1 MDFKQIKQVM
11 RSVMLIAPILIS
23 AVALTACQQV
33 TSMVKPAQAGTE
45 TEVTTLG
52 PVAECQGK
60 LKASIAISRFDNKA
74 PRMASFYSFDLG
86 DGMADQLTTALVT
99 TGCYRVV
106 DRQNLKGVMDEMN
119 LQNSG
124 LVDKSTASR
133 IGKLVGADLIV
144 TAAITEFQDNSSGSG
159 GSIGGGGGTGVVGA
173 AVSLLNAQ
181 KKAHMAVDLR
191 ITDVQTSEI
200 ISVTA
205 VKGTAT
211 DVKFGAA
218 LSAFFPA
225 AAGLGAL
232 ESWENT
238 PRGAA
243 LRQVI
248 EKSVSAIYRSIPEG
262 YFRHQVGRRFNKAPA
277 DGGGSSGKSMVRKAQ
292 DGGGSAGNSMVRKA
306 QQVLS
311 ELGLYTG
318 AVDGLTG
325 PRTTAAIKAF
335 QSQMELD
342 VTGKLDIAT
351 MQAIRG
357 LTE

>member
-1 MDFKQIKQVM
+1 
-11 RSVMLIAPILIS
+11 MLFS
-23 AVALTACQQV
+23 WSGEQQFTDTDV
-33 TSMVKPAQAGTE
+33 PHCHS
-45 TEVTTLG
+45 
-52 PVAECQGK
+52 
-60 LKASIAISRFDNKA
+60 
-74 PRMASFYSFDLG
+74 
-86 DGMADQLTTALVT
+86 
-99 TGCYRVV
+99 
-106 DRQNLKGVMDEMN
+106 
-119 LQNSG
+119 
-124 LVDKSTASR
+124 
-133 IGKLVGADLIV
+133 
-144 TAAITEFQDNSSGSG
+144 EFQDNSSGSG

-211 DVKFGAA
+211 DVQFGAA
-218 LSAFFPA
+218 LSAFFPVA
-225 AAGLGAL
+225 SGLGAL

-277 DGGGSSGKSMVRKAQ
+277 ADGGGSSGKSM
-292 DGGGSAGNSMVRKA
+292 MRKA

-325 PRTTAAIKAF
+325 PRTKAAIRAF
-335 QSQMELD
+335 QSQMGLD
-342 VTGKLDIAT
+342 VTGNLDIAT